1 MLNINMSYA
10 AEAGRRLFNRRLGML
25 AAGLLLGA
33 LAPSAAT
40 AGAYE
45 DFFQAV
51 KRNDVEQVQSLLLR
65 GLDPNIIESERG
77 DTGLILALRE
87 GSMKVF
93 DLLVQARGIDL
104 EARARNGDN
113 ALMIASYKG
122 NAPAVAALL
131 ARKVEVNR
139 PGWTALHYAA
149 ASGSDDVVH
158 MLLSKRAALDAR
170 SPNET
175 TPIMM
180 AARGGHILTV
190 KLLLDEG
197 ADATLKNDQG
207 MTAIDFAR
215 ASGRADIADGLAF
228 RLKKAGKL

>member
-1 MLNINMSYA
+1 MTLGRHVA
-10 AEAGRRLFNRRLGML
+10 ALAFGLL
-25 AAGLLLGA
+25 AATTA
-33 LAPSAAT
+33 F

-45 DFFQAV
+45 DFFTAV
-51 KRNDVEQVQSLLLR
+51 KMDDVEQVKALLQR
-65 GLDPNIIESERG
+65 GLDPNIIEQERG

-87 GSMKVF
+87 TSMKVF
-93 DLLVQARGIDL
+93 EVLLKARGIEL

-122 NAPAVAALL
+122 NSAAAAALL
-131 ARKVEVNR
+131 ARKVEINR

-149 ASGSDDVVH
+149 ASGSNDIVQ
-158 MLLSKRAALDAR
+158 MLLDKGAALDAR
-170 SPNET
+170 SANGT

-180 AARGGHILTV
+180 ATYGGHILTV
-190 KLLLDEG
+190 KLLLDLG

-207 MTAIDFAR
+207 LTAIDFAR
-215 ASGRADIADGLAF
+215 NAGRADIADGLVY